1 MPVNETQELDA
12 KRQKILSDILADRE
26 DAEIQK
32 RARATTSTCDKK
44 KLRMIRRDLSD
55 KSKKR
60 KSSVKKNMNAYM
72 FYAQDARDEVMADV
86 RKEIEE
92 GSLEKNELLRT
103 VAKRTGVK
111 WKSMSAEEKE
121 KYEDMAAKDKERYIR
136 QRIHKQ
142 FSICFVMSICVTVI
156 DMQKKKKLKRRLKR

>member
-1 MPVNETQELDA
+1 
-12 KRQKILSDILADRE
+12 
-26 DAEIQK
+26 
-32 RARATTSTCDKK
+32 
-44 KLRMIRRDLSD
+44 MIRRDLSD

-92 GSLEKNELLRT
+92 GSLEKNEILGT
-103 VAKRTGVK
+103 VGKRTGVK

-121 KYEDMAAKDKERYIR
+121 KYEDMAAKDKERYIG

-156 DMQKKKKLKRRLKR
+156 DMQKKKKLKRRTENRKKRKSKKKTWMKMMNRKFNRLRQLCTRLRISSIQYNIKK